1 MTDPFARSHQTASII
16 TSPLMLSGPLGSGSG
31 FSSVCSVLSVSNLHD
46 PLPLIKEG
54 GAGGKLRKK
63 EAFPGPGGGT
73 FFYSDSTVDCMTHPV
88 SFFFPNK
95 FLNIEC

>member
-63 EAFPGPGGGT
+63 EAFPGPGGW
-73 FFYSDSTVDCMTHPV
+73 D
-88 SFFFPNK
+88 FFFIPTA
-95 FLNIEC
+95 LWIA